1 MRERKA
7 RRLRCR
13 RRSPSLTSE
22 PFSTST
28 SPLLGAGRRL
38 QDVRV
43 SRVRDGEHAH
53 AVEFSAGGAELDV
66 VCFWFGGGGGG
77 GGVEEGER
85 REGGGERKNEER
97 KNEIES
103 LSFTSSSLHKKK
115 TNPLTASVVVH
126 ARLRKHRGV
135 LDLRL
140 AHGRAVVR
148 DDHELALAA
157 AQALERRLEAEGVL
171 ARLDDERQ
179 PGVDVLLGLF
189 L

>member
-1 MRERKA
+1 MSESPGSVMASTHTRWSFPQAVPSSTLSVFFFFFFFVNEVVVGERKK
-7 RRLRCR
+7 
-13 RRSPSLTSE
+13 
-22 PFSTST
+22 
-28 SPLLGAGRRL
+28 
-38 QDVRV
+38 
-43 SRVRDGEHAH
+43 
-53 AVEFSAGGAELDV
+53 
-66 VCFWFGGGGGG
+66 
-77 GGVEEGER
+77 

-126 ARLRKHRGV
+126 ARLRKHRVV

>member
-1 MRERKA
+1 MASTHTRWSFPQAVPSSTLSVFGLEVVVVVVVERKEKEEKVVV
-7 RRLRCR
+7 
-13 RRSPSLTSE
+13 SE
-22 PFSTST
+22 KT
-28 SPLLGAGRRL
+28 
-38 QDVRV
+38 
-43 SRVRDGEHAH
+43 
-53 AVEFSAGGAELDV
+53 
-66 VCFWFGGGGGG
+66 
-77 GGVEEGER
+77 
-85 REGGGERKNEER
+85 KNE
-97 KNEIES
+97 KTKSS
-103 LSFTSSSLHKKK
+103 LSLSLLPLSTKKK

-126 ARLRKHRGV
+126 ARLRKHRVV